1 MAEKINDNEIHD
13 PSEKWPLPIL
23 AVRGGIAGV
32 LMGLANLVPGVS
44 GGTMLLAAGVYQRFI
59 ASIADVTTLNLKPR
73 SIVTLASVVGAA
85 VLGIVLLAGPVKDLV
100 VHQRWIMYSL
110 FIGLTLGGVPLVWNL
125 VKPASLGTIVW
136 AILAFALMG
145 LMALGGSGGASG
157 SDDRNVVMLG
167 IAGMAAAS
175 AMILPGVSGGYL
187 LLLLGQYV
195 PILASVSRL
204 KDAVSGRDLDAVMA
218 EMGVVIPV
226 GVGVVVGVV
235 VVANA
240 LKWLLARF
248 EKATLGALLG
258 LLFGAV
264 VGLWPFQ
271 EGVPPAAGDV
281 IKGVEVTEATIESV
295 EPEDW
300 PVAFFTPTPGQVVG
314 SIVLILAGFGG
325 TVGLAR
331 FGSGKKEAARA
342 EAVDQA

>member
-1 MAEKINDNEIHD
+1 MTDQANDNEIHD
-13 PSEKWPLPIL
+13 PSEHWPLSIL
-23 AVRGGIAGV
+23 AVRGAIAGV

-59 ASIADVTTLNLKPR
+59 ASIADVTTLKLKPR
-73 SIVTLASVVGAA
+73 SIVTLATVVGAA
-85 VLGIVLLAGPVKDLV
+85 GLGIILLAGPVKDLV
-100 VHQRWIMYSL
+100 VHQRWVMYSL

-125 VKPASLGTIVW
+125 VKPASLGTFIW

-145 LMALGGSGGASG
+145 LMALNGAGDAS
-157 SDDRNVVMLG
+157 SPDERNVVMLG
-167 IAGMAAAS
+167 IAGVAGAS

-195 PILASVSRL
+195 PILASISRL
-204 KDAVSGRDLDAVMA
+204 KDAVSARDFDAIMA

-271 EGVPPAAGDV
+271 EGVPPVAGDV
-281 IKGVEVTEATIESV
+281 IKGVEVTEATVGDV
-295 EPEDW
+295 EAEDW
-300 PVAFFTPTPGQVVG
+300 PVEFFTPTPGQVVG

-331 FGSGKKEAARA
+331 FGSGKKEMTG
-342 EAVDQA
+342 DG